1 MEAATTLRPV
11 TVYADHLRVD
21 GLVVRDRAAL
31 ELVRNAD
38 DPTRAL
44 LQAIETGARVLDR
57 EQVGATVELVRS
69 DMEQS
74 TNELAA
80 SFAAKFDAANEK
92 LAGELERLFSDGSA
106 GAVQHRIR
114 ALVEET
120 TRQGREQLVRQF
132 SSADASNPL
141 ADFKNGVLR
150 VTQQQVAETVA
161 MREQVVELRAEV
173 ARLHAEKEK
182 ATEVAAEHDRST
194 AKGRP
199 YEEAV
204 FDAVDAI
211 AGGHGDL
218 AEPVGDAAGT
228 GGRKGDVLVG
238 IEGCAGPSRGR
249 IVIEAKHSQTSRN
262 AAHAYLEEAMAQRD
276 ADYGIWVV
284 PSEDVLP
291 ARTTPLRESA
301 GDKVFVVYDP
311 AEGDDMALR
320 VAYAMARFR
329 VLMARNDTEGLDSA
343 AVRAVVERAVSALEE
358 ERRMKGQLTN
368 ATTAIEN
375 ARQILIGMGESVRAH
390 LAEID
395 RLVVAGDQPAPVATR
410 RPRAS
415 IDPDQTALL

>member
-11 TVYADHLRVD
+11 TVFPDRIVVN
-21 GLVVRDRAAL
+21 GLTITDTTVLEFVRA
-31 ELVRNAD
+31 AD
-38 DPTRAL
+38 DPVRSL

-57 EQVGATVELVRS
+57 EQVGATVEIVQTN
-69 DMEQS
+69 MEQS
-74 TNELAA
+74 TNNLAA
-80 SFAAKFDAANEK
+80 SFAKKFDEANDK
-92 LAGELERLFSDGSA
+92 LASELERLFSDGSA
-106 GAVQHRIR
+106 GAVQHKIR
-114 ALVEET
+114 AAVEEAG
-120 TRQGREQLVRQF
+120 RQNRDQIVRQF

-182 ATEVAAEHDRST
+182 ATEVAAEHHRST

-204 FDAVDAI
+204 FDAMEAI

-218 AEPVGDAAGT
+218 AEPVGDAAGM
-228 GGRKGDVLVG
+228 GGRKGDVVVG
-238 IEGCAGPSRGR
+238 IEGCAGPPRGR
-249 IVIEAKHSQTSRN
+249 IVVEAKHSQTSRN
-262 AAHAYLEEAMAQRD
+262 AALAYLDEAMSQRD

-291 ARTTPLRESA
+291 ARTTPLREAA

-311 AEGDDMALR
+311 LEGSDTALR

-329 VLMARNDTEGLDSA
+329 VMMARNDTEGLDSA
-343 AVRAVVERAVSALEE
+343 AVRAVVERAVTALEE

-375 ARQILIGMGESVRAH
+375 AREILTGMGETVRAH

-395 RLVVAGDQPAPVATR
+395 RLVVAGDQPAPVVQR
-410 RPRAS
+410 RMRIAV
-415 IDPDQTALL
+415 DPDQTALL